1 MKAKEPRRPNEVGEV
16 DFCIQ
21 LTLNLHPILKGEYQP
36 SIVVGCGL
44 THHRQPEGIVKLSN
58 AILQLMQS
66 EHEPANEVSFGLP
79 LFLLL
84 LEGIHLGL
92 GLFVPR
98 NIPVI
103 AFGVLLL
110 ALGAPGVFLDAP
122 LGQFRHH
129 RDLPEQLVQFCVNG
143 GAVGEMILHDAAIL
157 QQSILAVQ
165 QLIERCQEPGLDVL
179 LHQMRS
185 AAFCLIA
192 ELAVALP
199 DNPTVLAV
207 GVPDLGAVAAAAV
220 AADQPGGKYSAAAV
234 VEAHAFAPSK
244 LGLDNIELVGLDD
257 GLVAPLD
264 PILLDLA
271 LVDLPFFAEEINRVA
286 LLKECRPLIFLI
298 REYALHH
305 AGPPL
310 FLAGGRWNAISGEG
324 LGNGVA
330 GFSLHEK
337 GVDAADDLGLV
348 LHYLRETIWPLS
360 VAEELLVGEVDLAV
374 RESFALAPGDILR
387 KGAALLLGQRGHD
400 GNEQFAL
407 AVEGPDVFLFKVDL
421 HAMLLQLADGGQ
433 AVHRVSGK
441 AAHRLGDDE
450 VYFPGEGIGDHL
462 IETSPALCI
471 RARNALIRIDRDKL
485 PLLIALDVPG
495 VVVDLCLITGELLIT
510 VGGDAGIP
518 CCPAFLRRHRRG
530 MGMKIDGWGN
540 DRYCSCCWHDFI
552 ACPFL
557 AYSLAAAF
565 ISGVQLSALERSAH
579 RLTV

>member
-1 MKAKEPRRPNEVGEV
+1 MIYQDQGVYSFVK
-16 DFCIQ
+16 
-21 LTLNLHPILKGEYQP
+21 LSLNLHPVLESEHQP
-36 SIVVGCGL
+36 PIVVGCGL
-44 THHRQPEGIVKLSN
+44 LHHCQPEGIVKLSN

-79 LFLLL
+79 LFFLL
-84 LEGIHLGL
+84 LEGIHPGL
-92 GLFVPR
+92 GLFISGHITV
-98 NIPVI
+98 V

-110 ALGAPGVFLDAP
+110 ALRAPGVLLDAP
-122 LGQFRHH
+122 LGQLRHH
-129 RDLPEQLVQFCVNG
+129 RDFPQQLVQLCVNG
-143 GAVGEMILHDAAIL
+143 EAVGKVVLHDAAIL
-157 QQSILAVQ
+157 QQSVLAVQ
-165 QLIERCQEPGLDVL
+165 QLTERRQEPNLDVL

-185 AAFCLIA
+185 AAFYLVV

-199 DNPTVLAV
+199 DNAAVFAV
-207 GVPDLGAVAAAAV
+207 GVPDLGAVVAAAV
-220 AADQPGGKYSAAAV
+220 AADQPGGEYPAAAV
-234 VEAHAFAPSK
+234 AEAHALAPSE
-244 LGLDNIELVGLDD
+244 LGLDNIELMGLDN
-257 GLVAPLD
+257 GLVASLN

-271 LVDLPFFAEEINRVA
+271 LIDFSLFTEEINRVA
-286 LLKECRPLIFLI
+286 FLKECRPLIFLI
-298 REYALHH
+298 REDALHH
-305 AGPPL
+305 AGSPL

-348 LHYLRETIWPLS
+348 LHYLREPVRPLS
-360 VAEELLVGEVDLAV
+360 VAEKLFIGEVDLTV
-374 RESFALAPGDILR
+374 REPLALTPGDVLR
-387 KGAALLLGQRGHD
+387 QGAALLLGQRGHD
-400 GNEQFAL
+400 GNEQFTL
-407 AVEGPDVFLFKVDL
+407 GIEGPDVLLLEVDL
-421 HAMLLQLADGGQ
+421 HVMLLQLADGGQ

-450 VYFPGEGIGDHL
+450 VDFPGEGIGDHL

-518 CCPAFLRRHRRG
+518 CCPAFLRRDRRG